1 MNKIWKQLL
10 YYCGIFLVIFLS
22 DVVCSVFQ
30 EKAQSTYQ
38 LVYLLLDLGTGIAAF
53 ILVLLLVLGRT
64 ALCSIRPAENSV
76 VCNVVCFFAAAGV
89 LWWRFF
95 YFGEVTFISLLLPV
109 SELFHGLMTLLLMRK
124 KKVQGNADTSIPSP

>member
-1 MNKIWKQLL
+1 MWLAPAFRKRHR
-10 YYCGIFLVIFLS
+10 
-22 DVVCSVFQ
+22 
-30 EKAQSTYQ
+30 APYQ

-53 ILVLLLVLGRT
+53 ILVLLLVRGRT

-76 VCNVVCFFAAAGV
+76 VCNAVCFFAAAGF

-95 YFGEVTFISLLLPV
+95 YFGEVTFSSLLLPV

>member
-38 LVYLLLDLGTGIAAF
+38 LVYLQI
-53 ILVLLLVLGRT
+53 GR
-64 ALCSIRPAENSV
+64 AHV
-76 VCNVVCFFAAAGV
+76 
-89 LWWRFF
+89 
-95 YFGEVTFISLLLPV
+95 
-109 SELFHGLMTLLLMRK
+109 
-124 KKVQGNADTSIPSP
+124 

>member
-1 MNKIWKQLL
+1 MWLAPAFRKRHR
-10 YYCGIFLVIFLS
+10 
-22 DVVCSVFQ
+22 
-30 EKAQSTYQ
+30 APYQ

-76 VCNVVCFFAAAGV
+76 VCNAVCFFAAAGF

-95 YFGEVTFISLLLPV
+95 YFGEVTFISLLL
-109 SELFHGLMTLLLMRK
+109 MRK
-124 KKVQGNADTSIPSP
+124 KKVQGNADTRIPSP

>member
-1 MNKIWKQLL
+1 MTQENNKKNAA
-10 YYCGIFLVIFLS
+10 VI
-22 DVVCSVFQ
+22 
-30 EKAQSTYQ
+30 EK
-38 LVYLLLDLGTGIAAF
+38 
-53 ILVLLLVLGRT
+53 
-64 ALCSIRPAENSV
+64 
-76 VCNVVCFFAAAGV
+76 